1 MNSPKYKIWSY
12 TFLLF
17 VLFFMLL
24 NLTGGRAF
32 MEAVVRSMIS
42 SAILELLIYLVYVI
56 IFKKKDEK
64 VRGNFFDK
72 KDSDK

>member
-1 MNSPKYKIWSY
+1 
-12 TFLLF
+12 
-17 VLFFMLL
+17 
-24 NLTGGRAF
+24 
-32 MEAVVRSMIS
+32 MEAIVRSTIS

-64 VRGNFFDK
+64 VRGSFFDK